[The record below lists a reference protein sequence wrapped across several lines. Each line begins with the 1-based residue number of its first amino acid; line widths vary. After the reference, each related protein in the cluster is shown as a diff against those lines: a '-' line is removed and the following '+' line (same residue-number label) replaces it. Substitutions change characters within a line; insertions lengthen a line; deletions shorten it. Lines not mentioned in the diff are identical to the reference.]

1 MKKVMKSKQG
11 VSLIETV
18 CVLAI
23 IVVLASSFVFGAFKI
38 FKHIEEVLVGDDST
52 PGITCVKN

>member
-1 MKKVMKSKQG
+1 MKSKQG

-38 FKHIEEVLVGDDST
+38 FQHIKEVLVGDDST

>member
-38 FKHIEEVLVGDDST
+38 FQHIKEVLVGDDST

>member
-11 VSLIETV
+11 VTLIETV

-23 IVVLASSFVFGAFKI
+23 IVILASSFIFGAFKI
-38 FKHIEEVLVGDDST
+38 FNNIKTLLIGDDNT
-52 PGITCVKN
+52 PGVTCVKD